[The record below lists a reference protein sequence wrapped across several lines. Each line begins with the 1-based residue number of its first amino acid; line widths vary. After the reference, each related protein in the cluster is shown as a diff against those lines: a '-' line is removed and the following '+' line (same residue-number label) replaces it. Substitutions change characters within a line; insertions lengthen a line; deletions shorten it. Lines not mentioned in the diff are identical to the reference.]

1 MKNILNAKT
10 MMAVVLGTLLTAGN
24 ALAEETLGQ
33 KVQQAATTTG
43 AKIDSSLQKASG
55 YMDDSTITAKVK
67 SALMDDKAIE
77 SGDISVSTT
86 KGVVTLTG
94 FVPSQ
99 AVAAQAVAVATKTE
113 GVQSVSDKLQIKDNA
128 TQSVGSYTD
137 DAVIT
142 SSIKAKLL
150 ADKIVPSR
158 HVKVE
163 TQEGV
168 VQLSGNVKNTAQSA
182 RAESI
187 AKAVSG
193 VKSVKND
200 LTVTH

>member
-1 MKNILNAKT
+1 MKNILSKKSMIAAVIGT
-10 MMAVVLGTLLTAGN
+10 MLVSGS
-24 ALAEETLGQ
+24 ALAEQTLGQ
-33 KVQQAATTTG
+33 QVQQAATTTG

-55 YMDDSTITAKVK
+55 YVDDSSITAKVK
-67 SALMDDKAIE
+67 SALLEDKSIS

-86 KGVVTLTG
+86 KGVVTLSG
-94 FVPSQ
+94 FVSSQ
-99 AVAAQAVAVATKTE
+99 ALASRAVEIATKTE
-113 GVQSVSDKLQIKDNA
+113 GVSSVSDKLQIKDNES
-128 TQSVGSYTD
+128 QSAGAYVD
-137 DAVIT
+137 DTVIT

-163 TQEGV
+163 THEGV
-168 VQLSGNVKNTAQSA
+168 VQLSGEVKTAAQSA

-200 LTVTH
+200 LTVKS

>member
-55 YMDDSTITAKVK
+55 YMDDSTVTAKVK
-67 SALMDDKAIE
+67 SALMDDKAID

-128 TQSVGSYTD
+128 TQSVGAYTD

>member
-1 MKNILNAKT
+1 M
-10 MMAVVLGTLLTAGN
+10 
-24 ALAEETLGQ
+24 
-33 KVQQAATTTG
+33 
-43 AKIDSSLQKASG
+43 
-55 YMDDSTITAKVK
+55 
-67 SALMDDKAIE
+67 
-77 SGDISVSTT
+77 
-86 KGVVTLTG
+86 VTLTG

-99 AVAAQAVAVATKTE
+99 AVATKTE

-142 SSIKAKLL
+142 SSIKAKLS

-163 TQEGV
+163 TQEVV
-168 VQLSGNVKNTAQSA
+168 VQMSGNVKNTAQSA

>member
-24 ALAEETLGQ
+24 ALAEDTLGQ

-55 YMDDSTITAKVK
+55 YMDDSTITAKMK

-113 GVQSVSDKLQIKDNA
+113 SVQSVSDKLQIKDNA
-128 TQSVGSYTD
+128 TQSLGSYTD

>member
-33 KVQQAATTTG
+33 KVQMAATTTG

-67 SALMDDKAIE
+67 SALLDDKAID
-77 SGDISVSTT
+77 SGDISVSTS

-99 AVAAQAVAVATKTE
+99 AVSAQAVAVATKTE
-113 GVQSVSDKLQIKDNA
+113 GVHSVSDKLQIKDNA
-128 TQSVGSYTD
+128 TQSVGAYTD

-168 VQLSGNVKNTAQSA
+168 VQLSGDVKSTAQSA
-182 RAESI
+182 RAESL

>member
-1 MKNILNAKT
+1 M
-10 MMAVVLGTLLTAGN
+10 
-24 ALAEETLGQ
+24 
-33 KVQQAATTTG
+33 QQAATTTG

-67 SALMDDKAIE
+67 SALMDDKVIA

-137 DAVIT
+137 GAVIT

-158 HVKVE
+158 QVKVE

-168 VQLSGNVKNTAQSA
+168 VQLSGNVKNTAQAA

>member
-55 YMDDSTITAKVK
+55 YMDDSTVTAKVK
-67 SALMDDKAIE
+67 SALMDDKGIE

-99 AVAAQAVAVATKTE
+99 AVASQAVAVATKTE

-158 HVKVE
+158 HVNVE

>member
-67 SALMDDKAIE
+67 SALMDDKVID

>member
-1 MKNILNAKT
+1 MKNILNTKT

-33 KVQQAATTTG
+33 KVHQAATTTG

-142 SSIKAKLL
+142 ISIKAKLL